1 MDDDGVNELGRNQRG
16 EIWVRG
22 PNVMKGYWRN
32 PEATR
37 ETLTPDRWLKT
48 GDIGY
53 VDGSGMFYI
62 VDRKKVRDSTWHAV
76 LLSVQ
81 AQD

>member
-1 MDDDGVNELGRNQRG
+1 MADDGVTELGRNQRG
-16 EIWVRG
+16 EILVRG
-22 PNVMKGYWRN
+22 PNIMKGYWRK

-53 VDGSGMFYI
+53 VDDSGKFYI
-62 VDRKKVRDSTWHAV
+62 VDRKKVC
-76 LLSVQ
+76 LLSTID
-81 AQD
+81 AANGEG

>member
-1 MDDDGVNELGRNQRG
+1 MADDGVTELPRNERG

-22 PNVMKGYWRN
+22 PNIMKGYWRK

-37 ETLTPDRWLKT
+37 ETLTEDRWLKT

-53 VDGSGMFYI
+53 VTDKGYFHI
-62 VDRKKVRDSTWHAV
+62 VDRKKVGCNVKKEGKEKMKS
-76 LLSVQ
+76 
-81 AQD
+81 